1 MVPAWPVPLRVGVVS
16 LVTCPAVS
24 GPVTPPGAL
33 SLTVTIVGTCGAV
46 RSISTLQALDGWLT
60 LPCGSVALTVKSCVP
75 SPRAVSGVNVQAP
88 VPSAAT
94 VPICVV
100 PSKMATTLFGS
111 AVPVR
116 VGVVSLVG
124 SPLGTGVAALP
135 ALSVTL
141 VITGVVETVSTT
153 MVIPADGVLSLP
165 AGSVAVT
172 VRVWLPSSSAGG
184 V

>member
-1 MVPAWPVPLRVGVVS
+1 MVPAAGAAQGWRGVIGHLPGGKRAGYTTRGVVADRNDRWHLWRS
-16 LVTCPAVS
+16 KIDFDA
-24 GPVTPPGAL
+24 PG
-33 SLTVTIVGTCGAV
+33 VGRLA
-46 RSISTLQALDGWLT
+46 D
-60 LPCGSVALTVKSCVP
+60 VALRIRGSDGKVMRPFAEGGFRSKCPDAGTVCCHGTNL
-75 SPRAVSGVNVQAP
+75 RGA
-88 VPSAAT
+88 
-94 VPICVV
+94 I
-100 PSKMATTLFGS
+100 KMATTLFGS

>member
-1 MVPAWPVPLRVGVVS
+1 MSGTGTVCRHRTNLR
-16 LVTCPAVS
+16 
-24 GPVTPPGAL
+24 GA
-33 SLTVTIVGTCGAV
+33 I
-46 RSISTLQALDGWLT
+46 
-60 LPCGSVALTVKSCVP
+60 
-75 SPRAVSGVNVQAP
+75 
-88 VPSAAT
+88 
-94 VPICVV
+94 
-100 PSKMATTLFGS
+100 KMATTLFGS

-172 VRVWLPSSSAGG
+172 VGVWLPSSSAGG

>member
-1 MVPAWPVPLRVGVVS
+1 
-16 LVTCPAVS
+16 
-24 GPVTPPGAL
+24 
-33 SLTVTIVGTCGAV
+33 
-46 RSISTLQALDGWLT
+46 
-60 LPCGSVALTVKSCVP
+60 
-75 SPRAVSGVNVQAP
+75 
-88 VPSAAT
+88 
-94 VPICVV
+94 
-100 PSKMATTLFGS
+100 MATTLFGS